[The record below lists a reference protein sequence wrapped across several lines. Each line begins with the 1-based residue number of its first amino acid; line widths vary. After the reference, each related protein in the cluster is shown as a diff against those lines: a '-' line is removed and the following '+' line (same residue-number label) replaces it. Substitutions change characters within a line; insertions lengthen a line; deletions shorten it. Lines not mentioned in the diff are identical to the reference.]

1 MTLLWITVAIV
12 IFALLLD
19 RGIDKMYAYKVRV
32 HRDTPAKYE
41 IDFEEI
47 QIPTTDGGSLYGW
60 WIPTKAS
67 APTLILTHG
76 WSRNVQRMMPYIRKL
91 HPQGYN
97 LLVFDARNHG
107 SSTLL
112 RHPATVGTFTD
123 DILSAVN
130 YLRASEDNS

>member
-1 MTLLWITVAIV
+1 MTFFWILIIIV
-12 IFALLLD
+12 IFSFALD
-19 RGIDKMYAYKVRV
+19 YGIGHMYAYDSPPHNR
-32 HRDTPAKYE
+32 TPEKFD
-41 IDFEEI
+41 IPFEEI
-47 QIPTTDGGSLYGW
+47 AIPTADGGSLYGW
-60 WIPTKAS
+60 WMLNSPD
-67 APTLILTHG
+67 APTIILTHG
-76 WSRNVQRMMPYIRKL
+76 WGRNIERMMAYIRKL

-107 SSTLL
+107 SSTLM